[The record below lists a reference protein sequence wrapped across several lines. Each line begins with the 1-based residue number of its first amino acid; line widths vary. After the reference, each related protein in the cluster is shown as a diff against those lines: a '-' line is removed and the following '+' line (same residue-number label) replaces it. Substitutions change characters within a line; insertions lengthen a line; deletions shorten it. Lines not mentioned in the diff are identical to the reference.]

1 MFAKIRGGMLIFGA
15 TTPGLEKD
23 KIRTGCYSC
32 GSVTFGKFALSCVAA
47 LCVCAW
53 DGHQNTG
60 AFGKKRPNYMPFP
73 MPNTQTF
80 RSRITQAKAVPGRC
94 WDRPPTSDPKG
105 GPVLYWLWATCTH
118 KAEKFRGGV
127 KTARPVQRT
136 RSRSRMGIAK
146 PPPSGFRFP
155 LGNWRP
161 RGGLTKRLPRA
172 HEGFLCI
179 PGMLANCLLFT
190 FGIAIPKLPNAWE
203 FGSNLAGASDP
214 TQLPPPGG
222 PTVCPEGETAPRP
235 G

>member
-1 MFAKIRGGMLIFGA
+1 MHGTDTETPGHSAKNGPRICPFRCRTHRHSGPESPRRKRSQGA
-15 TTPGLEKD
+15 TE
-23 KIRTGCYSC
+23 TG
-32 GSVTFGKFALSCVAA
+32 
-47 LCVCAW
+47 
-53 DGHQNTG
+53 
-60 AFGKKRPNYMPFP
+60 
-73 MPNTQTF
+73 
-80 RSRITQAKAVPGRC
+80 
-94 WDRPPTSDPKG
+94 PPASDPKG
-105 GPVLYWLWATCTH
+105 VLPLYWLWATCTH

-127 KTARPVQRT
+127 KTARPVQRNPQGH
-136 RSRSRMGIAK
+136 SEA

-222 PTVCPEGETAPRP
+222 PTACQEGEAAPRP
-235 G
+235 RRTAVDTRDPQDGP